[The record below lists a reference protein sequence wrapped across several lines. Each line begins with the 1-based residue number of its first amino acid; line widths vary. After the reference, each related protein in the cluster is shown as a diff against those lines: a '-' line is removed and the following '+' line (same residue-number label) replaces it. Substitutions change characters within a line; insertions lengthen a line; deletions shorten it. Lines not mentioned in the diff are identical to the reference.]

1 MLHDFMNRHG
11 AMTAIKT
18 VGRSGQIS
26 LGKEYAGRHVLVEET
41 APGVWLVKLG
51 EFIPDNEHWMW
62 EPQAKLNIDRAVAWA
77 KTHPPQATDLETLA
91 DRMKK

>member
-1 MLHDFMNRHG
+1 MLHDLMNRQG

-51 EFIPDNEHWMW
+51 EFIPDSEHWMW
-62 EPQAKLNIDRAVAWA
+62 EPQAKVNIDRALAWA
-77 KTHPPQATDLETLA
+77 ESHPPQATDLETLA
-91 DRMKK
+91 GRVKK

>member
-1 MLHDFMNRHG
+1 
-11 AMTAIKT
+11 MTAIKT

-51 EFIPDNEHWMW
+51 EFIPDNEQWLW
-62 EPQAKLNIDRAVAWA
+62 EPQAKTILDRAVTWA
-77 KTHPPQATDLETLA
+77 ETHPPQATDLEALA
-91 DRMKK
+91 ERMKE